1 MNNEWISL
9 GQVVPYLSK
18 VMQIDRTRQTVHNW
32 AVTGVKRGVGNRILL
47 RTEKR
52 AGQRYTK
59 REWVRE
65 FVDAISV

>member
-32 AVTGVKRGVGNRILL
+32 AVVGVQRGLGDRILL